1 MRTFAY
7 SVIAAL
13 FSLCAVSCL
22 LAQQGQF
29 TYLENKTVDVYD
41 PLTYDP
47 NPVNDRLSS
56 LLFSSLFTIDEEA
69 KPVPDMVEKWEKD
82 KSKKNAY
89 IFTLKKG
96 LKWKDGS
103 DVTAQDVVFTI
114 GLIKERQTQ
123 VRSDLYLRDR
133 VRTIASAE
141 YIEKYKF
148 QVTFASEV
156 NEATLQVIMMFPLL
170 PKKSL
175 EKAGSLQRTNPFV
188 NNPVGCG
195 PFYFDNVLVDYV
207 QLKRNADYHRKP
219 KGVATPIQAI
229 SMIPLP
235 DDIARI
241 STFLSK
247 RADMLIDVPWTSLA
261 KIQGQSSQFRLLPY
275 ESLSYN
281 YIAFNFRND
290 ILKIHEI
297 REACSRAIEREEILS
312 KVYYKHGDP
321 ISGPFPPASQ
331 YVDPTISPD
340 AYDSVGV
347 RNLLKAAGCIDSDG
361 DGILEYKGAPLR
373 FRLVYPREKGSS
385 GDAYQQVCEMF
396 KGYLR
401 QAGIDIILDPLS
413 ESKWFDKVFADHDF
427 DLSMGRWRFNDI
439 VGNPSS
445 LFASSDTA
453 RGKNNYIAYV
463 NPEVDDLFRKFSET
477 LDVDTKKDIGRTIH
491 RKLAEERPYIFLWS
505 LKNHTAYNRKKL
517 SHVKINPFNFFDS
530 IYDWSI
536 K

>member
-1 MRTFAY
+1 MKRPLLCI
-7 SVIAAL
+7 IAATL
-13 FSLCAVSCL
+13 ARCAVPRIFG
-22 LAQQGQF
+22 QGQF

-47 NPVNDRLSS
+47 NPVNDRLAS
-56 LLFSSLFTIDEEA
+56 LLFSSLFAIDEEA

-82 KSKKNAY
+82 AAKKNTY
-89 IFTLKKG
+89 VFTLKKG
-96 LKWKDGS
+96 MKWKDGS

-114 GLIKERQTQ
+114 GLIKDRQTQ

-133 VRTIASAE
+133 VRSITAAE

-148 QVTFASEV
+148 QVTLASDV
-156 NEATLQVIMMFPLL
+156 NDATLQVLMMFPLF

-175 EKAGSLQRTNPFV
+175 EKAGSLQKTNSFV

-207 QLKRNADYHRKP
+207 QLKRNPDYHRKP
-219 KGVATPIQAI
+219 KGVSSPIQSI

-290 ILKIHEI
+290 ILNIHAI
-297 REACSRAIEREEILS
+297 REAFSKAIEREEILA

-331 YVDPTISPD
+331 YVDPTVAPD
-340 AYDSVGV
+340 VYDSVGV
-347 RNLLKAAGCIDSDG
+347 RTLLTTAGCSDSNG
-361 DGILEYKGAPLR
+361 DGILEYKGVPLK

-401 QAGIDIILDPLS
+401 QAGVEIVLEPLS
-413 ESKWFDKVFADHDF
+413 ESKWFDKVFSDHDF

-445 LFASSDTA
+445 LFASSDTGK
-453 RGKNNYIAYV
+453 GKNNYIGYASA
-463 NPEVDDLFRKFSET
+463 EVDELFKTFSQT
-477 LDVDTKKDIGRTIH
+477 SDVDTKKDIGRTIH
-491 RKLAEERPYIFLWS
+491 KKLAEERPYIFLWS

-517 SHVKINPFNFFDS
+517 SRVKINPFNFFDS